1 MILRSIF
8 RFCLELLLCFGSYI
22 SCLLCEGN
30 YGYDGEFTGTRFSLT
45 NCGEEKFIVP
55 NLDIDS
61 CLLRL

>member
-8 RFCLELLLCFGSYI
+8 RFCLELLLGFGCLT
-22 SCLLCEGN
+22 SCLLLEGN

-45 NCGEEKFIVP
+45 PCGEEKFIVP

-61 CLLRL
+61 CLLLL